1 MGGVMTKLIKK
12 NTTIPTKAS
21 QVFSTAE
28 DNQSAVTIHVL
39 QGEREI
45 ASGNKSLGQFNLSD
59 IPPASRGMP
68 QIEVTFDIDA
78 NGILHV
84 SAKDKATGKEN
95 KIKIQASSG
104 LSEAEIQKMVQDA
117 EMFAEDDR
125 KAIELVTA
133 RNQLDALI
141 HATNKSMKEYGEQLA
156 ADEKTNIE
164 KALKEAEEVVKGDD
178 KDVIISK
185 TEALSTA
192 AHKLSEKLQAAEAAK
207 QPGADA
213 GAAHGE
219 SKKDEG
225 DVVDAEFT
233 EVKNDKK

>member
-1 MGGVMTKLIKK
+1 
-12 NTTIPTKAS
+12 
-21 QVFSTAE
+21 
-28 DNQSAVTIHVL
+28 
-39 QGEREI
+39 
-45 ASGNKSLGQFNLSD
+45 
-59 IPPASRGMP
+59 
-68 QIEVTFDIDA
+68 VTFDLDA

-117 EMFAEDDR
+117 EMYAEDDR

-141 HATNKSMKEYGEQLA
+141 HGTQKSMKEYGEQLS

-164 KALKEAEEVVKGDD
+164 KALKDAEEIVKGDD
-178 KDVIISK
+178 KDAIIAK

-192 AHKLSEKLQAAEAAK
+192 AHKLAEKLQAAEAAK
-207 QPGADA
+207 AQAGGDA
-213 GAAHGE
+213 GAAHAE
-219 SKKDEG
+219 TKKDEG

>member
-1 MGGVMTKLIKK
+1 
-12 NTTIPTKAS
+12 
-21 QVFSTAE
+21 
-28 DNQSAVTIHVL
+28 
-39 QGEREI
+39 
-45 ASGNKSLGQFNLSD
+45 
-59 IPPASRGMP
+59 
-68 QIEVTFDIDA
+68 
-78 NGILHV
+78 
-84 SAKDKATGKEN
+84 
-95 KIKIQASSG
+95 
-104 LSEAEIQKMVQDA
+104 
-117 EMFAEDDR
+117 
-125 KAIELVTA
+125 
-133 RNQLDALI
+133 
-141 HATNKSMKEYGEQLA
+141 
-156 ADEKTNIE
+156 
-164 KALKEAEEVVKGDD
+164 LKEAEEVVKGDD